1 MTDIANI
8 MKDCRASMEKGIDA
22 VKREFTSVRSGKA
35 APSMLDAVKVE
46 AYGALVSLNQVA
58 SVNAP
63 EPRALIV
70 TPFDKGQIRAVEK
83 AIRESGLGFDPAI
96 QGTFIR
102 VPLPAMNEQRRKEL
116 VKQMHKYV
124 EDGHIAI
131 RHARTH
137 ARELLKKMDA
147 VSEDD
152 VKHAE
157 KELQKLHDDHI
168 HKVDALSKA
177 KEAEIM
183 EV

>member
-1 MTDIANI
+1 MTTIPNI
-8 MKDCRASMEKGIDA
+8 LKECRAQMDKGIDA
-22 VKREFTSVRSGKA
+22 VKREFMSVRSGKA

-58 SVNAP
+58 SINAP
-63 EPRALIV
+63 EPRVLIV
-70 TPFDKGQIRAVEK
+70 TPFDKTQIRAVEK
-83 AIRESGLGFDPAI
+83 AIREADLGFDPAI
-96 QGTFIR
+96 QGTFVR
-102 VPLPAMNEQRRKEL
+102 VPLPSMNEQRRKDL
-116 VKQMHKYV
+116 AKVVHKYA

-137 ARELLKKMDA
+137 AREQLKKLEG

-157 KELQKLHDDHI
+157 KDLQKMHDEYI
-168 HKVDALSKA
+168 GKVDGMMKA
-177 KEAEIM
+177 KEAELM

>member
-1 MTDIANI
+1 MTSIPNI
-8 MKDCRASMEKGIDA
+8 VKECRAQMDKGVDA
-22 VKREFTSVRSGKA
+22 VKREFMSVRSGKA
-35 APSMLDAVKVE
+35 APSMLDTVKVE
-46 AYGALVSLNQVA
+46 AYGALVAMNQVA
-58 SVNAP
+58 TVNAP
-63 EPRALIV
+63 EPRALLV
-70 TPFDKGQIRAVEK
+70 TPFDKGQIRAIEK

-96 QGTFIR
+96 QGNVIR

-116 VKQMHKYV
+116 VKVVHKFV
-124 EDGHIAI
+124 EDGHIAV

-137 ARELLKKMDA
+137 ARDVLKKLDG

-157 KELQKLHDDHI
+157 KELQKMHDDYI
-168 HKVDALSKA
+168 KKIDELSKA